1 MTQADLE
8 RYAKEND
15 STPKRYHANGTE
27 FVFVRLRDNWQAIF
41 MKESNGTYTPM
52 TQAADEQHAREYCAM
67 LEPMRVPF
75 TVI

>member
-15 STPKRYHANGTE
+15 STPERYHANGTE

-41 MKESNGTYTPM
+41 MKESNGT
-52 TQAADEQHAREYCAM
+52 
-67 LEPMRVPF
+67 
-75 TVI
+75 